1 MMNASTTSTRLHWSH
16 ALWRRIRSSMV
27 ILTPSET
34 LMVRQD
40 LQKRQAEAD
49 IEARIM
55 ERLTL
60 SRATTVSSSR
70 RALYQAAGG
79 VRKRASKL
87 RRAPDSA
94 LTPAALDFA
103 GRLNASQR
111 LLRGQ
116 VDRRDTLVEII
127 RAVHATLE
135 PAEIA
140 ELIVERAS
148 VWMPASCW
156 AVVSADLSGALS
168 VLCGRSLNDDDGADV
183 RAVAKWVMHRGEE
196 FSSENLRDDSRVRS
210 QSIGAVLA
218 LPLAG
223 RDRRVGALVAFDRV
237 AASQKP
243 KLAPRLLQSVNL
255 LLEPAAMALDSAL
268 LLKRAEE
275 LSVTDDLT
283 QLYNSR
289 YLNLVL
295 RRETKRASRSGRP
308 LSLLFID
315 LDGFKGVNDNHGHL
329 SGSRALVE
337 AAGLIRGSAR
347 ETDVVSRFGGD
358 EFAVVLPDTG
368 GEGAF
373 AVGERIR
380 ERIAAHPFLASEG
393 LKIRLTASVG
403 VATLPDVAASAEE
416 LLKAAD
422 RAMYRVKDAGKNGI
436 LVALEDGAG

>member
-1 MMNASTTSTRLHWSH
+1 M
-16 ALWRRIRSSMV
+16 
-27 ILTPSET
+27 
-34 LMVRQD
+34 
-40 LQKRQAEAD
+40 
-49 IEARIM
+49 
-55 ERLTL
+55 
-60 SRATTVSSSR
+60 SSSR

-87 RRAPDSA
+87 RRAGDLS
-94 LTPAALDFA
+94 LTSSSLDFA
-103 GRLNASQR
+103 GRLSASQR
-111 LLRGQ
+111 QMRGR
-116 VDRRDTLVEII
+116 VDRRDALVEII

-140 ELIVERAS
+140 ALIVERAS
-148 VWMPASCW
+148 VWVPASCW
-156 AVVSADLSGALS
+156 AVVSADLSGQLFVLS
-168 VLCGRSLNDDDGADV
+168 GRGVTQENDGDV
-183 RAVAKWVMHRGEE
+183 RAVAKWVMNRGEE
-196 FSSENLRDDSRVRS
+196 FSTDDLRNDARVRA
-210 QSIGAVLA
+210 QAVGAVLA
-218 LPLAG
+218 LPLNG
-223 RDRRVGALVAFDRV
+223 RDRRVGALIAFDRA

-315 LDGFKGVNDNHGHL
+315 LDGFKAVNDGHGHL
-329 SGSRALVE
+329 CGSRALVE

-358 EFAVVLPDTG
+358 EFAIVLPDTG
-368 GEGAF
+368 GEGAY
-373 AVGERIR
+373 AVGERVR
-380 ERIAAHPFLASEG
+380 ERVAGHSFLADDG
-393 LKIRLTASVG
+393 LNLHLTASVG
-403 VATLPDVAASAEE
+403 VATLPDVAASADE
-416 LLKAAD
+416 LVAAAD
-422 RAMYRVKDAGKNGI
+422 KAMYQVKDSGKNGI
-436 LVALEDGAG
+436 QAASAPADN